1 MTQTMTKSQER
12 IVNKVKQYCADA
24 EVMQSEQ
31 ENRAGL
37 LFIRWTNNED
47 HLMLKENYM
56 AKIGPRGALK
66 IISVHRYCADDK
78 MKKTLAHLCL
88 YQMKIRGTIK
98 IN

>member
-1 MTQTMTKSQER
+1 MTYTMTKSQER
-12 IVNKVKQYCADA
+12 KVNAVKQYCPDA

-47 HLMLKENYM
+47 HFMLKENYM

-66 IISVHRYCADDK
+66 IISAHRYCADDK
-78 MKKTLAHLCL
+78 IKKTLAQLCL
-88 YQMKIRGTIK
+88 YQMKVRGTID
-98 IN
+98 IR